1 MTTLIEGQDRYFVR
15 RMRESD
21 LGTVRAIETQSFSN
35 PWSDNTFRGEIQN
48 TSISSPLVVVRR
60 PGDRVVSPTVRDAGI
75 RVVADNPIVSDSA
88 HAGVRV
94 VADNPV
100 VADEEV
106 VAYIIYWQIRDDV
119 QINNVAVHP
128 DCRGQGLGEAMM
140 RFALAKV
147 RAAGAAFVTLEVR
160 QSNAPAVNLYK
171 KLGFD
176 ILGTRK
182 HYYTNPDEDAHV
194 MGLVL
199 DQ

>member
-1 MTTLIEGQDRYFVR
+1 MTNLIEGQDRYFVR

-21 LGTVRAIETQSFSN
+21 LTAVLTIEVQSFSN

-60 PGDRVVSPTVRDAGI
+60 PGDRVV
-75 RVVADNPIVSDSA
+75 
-88 HAGVRV
+88 
-94 VADNPV
+94 
-100 VADEEV
+100 
-106 VAYIIYWQIRDDV
+106 AYIIYWQIRDDV
-119 QINNVAVHP
+119 QINNVAVHA
-128 DCRGQGLGEAMM
+128 DCRGQGLGEAVL

-160 QSNAPAVNLYK
+160 QSNAPAVHLYK